1 MKSNIFRVDQNNFM
15 HTYRHFVTKFA
26 ILKSEKNDV
35 KKIKIAAAE
44 TTIEDDDIEKRVMNS
59 SSNGRRPSN

>member
-1 MKSNIFRVDQNNFM
+1 MKSNILRVGQNNFM

-35 KKIKIAAAE
+35 KKIKIAAE
-44 TTIEDDDIEKRVMNS
+44 TTIEDDDIEKRVMN
-59 SSNGRRPSN
+59 RL